1 MELEEKNVEMR
12 RLVRAMMT
20 TIHGCEEG
28 RRLWKCDCECSRL
41 QVRQLQCMIAI

>member
-12 RLVRAMMT
+12 LLVRATMT

-28 RRLWKCDCECSRL
+28 QRLWKCDCECSRL
-41 QVRQLQCMIAI
+41 QMGQL